1 MRVSRHIMRPSTR
14 RWETRRHSLEEESDL
29 CAIVPALAVRR
40 FTAYGFRMVKSGPFR
55 YDENQCGEPRRR
67 LRRITALRNG
77 SEPFPCP
84 GEVEKRLDILL
95 LEHGVSASI
104 ARFDS

>member
-40 FTAYGFRMVKSGPFR
+40 FTAYGCRMVKSGPFR

-67 LRRITALRNG
+67 LRRITALRNR
-77 SEPFPCP
+77 SE
-84 GEVEKRLDILL
+84 
-95 LEHGVSASI
+95 EHTSELQSLMRISYAV
-104 ARFDS
+104 FCLKNKKN

>member
-1 MRVSRHIMRPSTR
+1 HQTAFPIAQPMTTAVRAPKTFR
-14 RWETRRHSLEEESDL
+14 RLAASETLN
-29 CAIVPALAVRR
+29 VRR
-40 FTAYGFRMVKSGPFR
+40 FTAYGCRMVKSGPFR